1 MTEVLYMEK
10 RLEGVRGEIDRR
22 ILDKMLMHRDISPE
36 ELRAYTDS
44 LPDVSDNME
53 EIIVEIT
60 EESENERH
68 DD

>member
-1 MTEVLYMEK
+1 MEK
-10 RLEGVRGEIDRR
+10 RLKGVRGEIDRR
-22 ILDKMLMHRDISPE
+22 ILDRMLMHRDISPE

>member
-1 MTEVLYMEK
+1 MEK